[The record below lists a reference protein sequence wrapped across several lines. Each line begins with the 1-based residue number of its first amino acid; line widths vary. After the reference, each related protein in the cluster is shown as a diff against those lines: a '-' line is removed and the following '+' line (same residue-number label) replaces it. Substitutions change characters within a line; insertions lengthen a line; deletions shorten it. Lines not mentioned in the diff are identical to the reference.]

1 MGFNRLGPARLA
13 TAKVRPVSR
22 RLSMSH
28 SSPPAA
34 TDWLQIPPAL
44 EKLSSLRYVSVIL
57 QGQKVKVKTLTTAP
71 PSFRAAPSPFR
82 LRTDGDKQP
91 FCTLAHSHGRTI

>member
-44 EKLSSLRYVSVIL
+44 EKLSSLRYVL

-71 PSFRAAPSPFR
+71 ASFHAAPSPFR